1 MIYAVSGSTRWLD
14 FVSRKWWPTS
24 AGAQASMTGSKSCH
38 LLLHQWQGLGQLGGS
53 WCPVPAK
60 HSPPVMAGFPLS
72 VVTFPFDVCICR
84 LHSNLS
90 IWLGSLRAYW
100 ISLKRGSVPA
110 DIDGSK
116 MLAYYFAQ
124 HHISCLL
131 LRPTIANLFFL
142 IFFSFFLFFCLFFFF
157 IKKIYVSWGSEM
169 HIFFYL
175 QIFIWPKFNINFM
188 EHLTI
193 VLFLK

>member
-1 MIYAVSGSTRWLD
+1 
-14 FVSRKWWPTS
+14 
-24 AGAQASMTGSKSCH
+24 MTGSKSCH

-142 IFFSFFLFFCLFFFF
+142 IFFFCFFFVCVFFFF
-157 IKKIYVSWGSEM
+157 YKENLCKLRFRNAY
-169 HIFFYL
+169 IFL
-175 QIFIWPKFNINFM
+175 LTNI
-188 EHLTI
+188 HLTKI
-193 VLFLK
+193 QHKLYGTLNNCFVFKITFHSNCI